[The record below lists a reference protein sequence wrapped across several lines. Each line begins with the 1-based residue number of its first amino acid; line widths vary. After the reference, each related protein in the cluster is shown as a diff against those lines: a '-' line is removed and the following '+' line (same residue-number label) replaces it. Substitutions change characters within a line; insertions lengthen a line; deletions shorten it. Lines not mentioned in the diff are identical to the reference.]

1 MHFLNPSAFYLLAF
15 LPIVVLLHF
24 LKLRRQRHVV
34 PSVMLWL
41 EAIEDMKAN
50 VPFQRLRN
58 SLLLPLQ
65 ILFLL
70 IVVGSVARPAFR
82 QLGGLSEQ
90 SILVIDTSAS
100 MGATDLGETRL
111 DVAKAEALKLIN
123 QLGTDGQMM
132 IMDTSRPPH
141 NIRQAFTSD
150 REKLRRAVE
159 NLSVK
164 HTAPALKAVF
174 DSVNLYANMPGL
186 RASLNSDAVGVI
198 FISDNFRMLPD
209 AANSVQLQKIGL
221 GGPSENVAIVQ
232 FSVTRALTPP
242 NHYQV
247 LVGIQS
253 FADTPKEFQ
262 VQLGIEGKSF
272 FEDESMVLPPKETT
286 SILFSLEDDERFYGQ
301 VVTARLDIDDDL
313 SVDNVAA
320 AILHPPPKWK
330 VLLISDRNQLPLA
343 AILKTDPHVI
353 LNQVQTS
360 AYHGTGGNDILIFDQ
375 FVPDPLP
382 EGNIVF
388 LNPIGGLPFM
398 PTQGNRQPTQI
409 ISQHPT
415 HEVMRDVSLIDL
427 EVKASLQVQLPLWGI
442 PLVETNQA
450 PLIWLGEQDYQKIV
464 VFAFDPFNLDVSDFA
479 ASIPSAP
486 ILMSQCLE
494 WLGPATSPIQPDLVK
509 TGEPVKIRLE
519 HASED
524 EWVTVQTPNSKER
537 ELQAQD
543 SRIVF
548 TDTTQVG
555 VYTALV
561 GSQSQFKMSFNHL
574 YVDTITVSVYG
585 EPLGRFTANLL
596 NPQESDLSPPQLA
609 DDTNAAI
616 DTRPVQSDLPEV
628 DREIWAYAALIA
640 LLLLIVEWW
649 VYHQNRRFR

>member
-1 MHFLNPSAFYLLAF
+1 MYFLNPSAFYLLAF

-70 IVVGSVARPAFR
+70 IVVGGVARPALR

-90 SILVIDTSAS
+90 SIVIIDTSAS

-123 QLGTDGQMM
+123 QLGANGQMM

-150 REKLRRAVE
+150 REKLRQAIE
-159 NLSVK
+159 SLSVV
-164 HTAPALKAVF
+164 HTPPTLKAVF
-174 DSVNLYANMPGL
+174 DSVAIYASVPG
-186 RASLNSDAVGVI
+186 AQAAQNPDAVGVV
-198 FISDNFRMLPD
+198 FISDNFGTLP
-209 AANSVQLQKIGL
+209 NSASPVQLQKIGL
-221 GGPSENVAIVQ
+221 GNRSENIGIVQ

-242 NHYQV
+242 NRYQV
-247 LVGIQS
+247 LVGVQS
-253 FADTPKEFQ
+253 FADTPKKFQ

-272 FEDESMVLPPKETT
+272 FEDESILLPPKETA
-286 SILFSLEDDERFYGQ
+286 SILFSLDDDERFYGQ
-301 VVTARLDIDDDL
+301 VVTAHLDIDDDL

-330 VLLISDRNQLPLA
+330 VLLVSDRNQPPLT
-343 AILKTDPHVI
+343 AILETDSHVI

-360 AYHGTGGNDILIFDQ
+360 DYHGTGGNDILIFDQ

-388 LNPIGGLPFM
+388 LNPISGLPFM
-398 PTQGNRQPTQI
+398 PAQENSQPTQTI
-409 ISQHPT
+409 GQHPT
-415 HEVMRDVSLIDL
+415 HEVMRDVLLIDL
-427 EVKASLQVQLPLWGI
+427 EVKASLRVQLPLWGI
-442 PLVETNQA
+442 PLVETNQT
-450 PLIWLGEQDYQKIV
+450 PLIWLGEQDNQKVV
-464 VFAFDPFNLDVSDFA
+464 VFGFDLFDLNVSNFA

-494 WLGPATSPIQPDLVK
+494 WLGAATSPIQPDLVK
-509 TGEPVKIRLE
+509 TGEPVKIYLE
-519 HASED
+519 HISEV
-524 EWVTVQTPNSKER
+524 ERITVQMPNDDIQ
-537 ELQAQD
+537 ELQVRD
-543 SRIVF
+543 SRTVF
-548 TDTTQVG
+548 PDTTQVG
-555 VYTALV
+555 VHTV
-561 GSQSQFKMSFNHL
+561 F
-574 YVDTITVSVYG
+574 VDG
-585 EPLGRFTANLL
+585 EPFGRFAANLL

-609 DDTNAAI
+609 DDPNAVI
-616 DTRPVQSDLPEV
+616 DTRPVRSDLPEV
-628 DREIWAYAALIA
+628 NREIWAYAAFLA

>member
-15 LPIVVLLHF
+15 IPVVVVLHF

-34 PSVMLWL
+34 PSVTLWL

-70 IVVGSVARPAFR
+70 VVVGGVARPALR

-123 QLGTDGQMM
+123 QLGANGQMM

-150 REKLRRAVE
+150 TENLRQAVE
-159 NLSVK
+159 NLSVV
-164 HTAPALKAVF
+164 HTAPTLKAVF
-174 DSVNLYANMPGL
+174 DSVAVYASVPGAQ
-186 RASLNSDAVGVI
+186 ASQNPDAVGVV

-209 AANSVQLQKIGL
+209 SANPVQIQKIGL
-221 GGPSENVAIVQ
+221 GDRSENVAIVQ
-232 FSVTRALTPP
+232 FSITRALALP
-242 NHYQV
+242 NRYQL
-247 LVGIQS
+247 LVGVQS
-253 FADTPKEFQ
+253 FADTSKEFQ

-272 FEDESMVLPPKETT
+272 FEDKSVALPPKESA
-286 SILFSLEDDERFYGQ
+286 SIVFSLEDDERFYGQ

-330 VLLISDRNQLPLA
+330 VLLVSDRNQPPLN
-343 AILKTDPHVI
+343 AILKTDPYVN
-353 LNQVQTS
+353 LNQIQTS
-360 AYHGTGGNDILIFDQ
+360 DYHGLGDNDILIFDQ

-388 LNPIGGLPFM
+388 LNPIGGLRFT
-398 PTQGNRQPTQI
+398 PTQETKQPTQVI
-409 ISQHPT
+409 DQHPT
-415 HEVMRDVSLIDL
+415 HEVIRDVSLIDL
-427 EVKASLQVQLPLWGI
+427 EVKTSLQVQLPLWGI
-442 PLVETNQA
+442 PLVETNRT
-450 PLIWLGEQDYQKIV
+450 PLIWLGEQPEGRMV
-464 VFAFDPFNLDVSDFA
+464 VFAFDPFDLDVSTFA

-494 WLGPATSPIQPDLVK
+494 WLGLATSPIQPDLVK
-509 TGEPVKIRLE
+509 TGGAVKIRLDHIGE
-519 HASED
+519 AER
-524 EWVTVQTPNSKER
+524 VTLQMPDGTMR
-537 ELQAQD
+537 ELQMPD

-555 VYTALV
+555 VYTV
-561 GSQSQFKMSFNHL
+561 FVNN
-574 YVDTITVSVYG
+574 
-585 EPLGRFTANLL
+585 EPLGRFAANLL

-609 DDTNAAI
+609 DDPSRGM
-616 DTRPVQSDLPEV
+616 DTGRVQSDLPEV
-628 DREIWAYAALIA
+628 NREIWAYAAFLA
-640 LLLLIVEWW
+640 LLLLTVEWW
-649 VYHQNRRFR
+649 VYHQNRRFRQP

>member
-1 MHFLNPSAFYLLAF
+1 MHFLNPSAFYLLA
-15 LPIVVLLHF
+15 LIPIVVLLHF

-70 IVVGSVARPAFR
+70 VVVGGVARPALR

-90 SILVIDTSAS
+90 SIVIIDTSAS

-123 QLGTDGQMM
+123 QLGANGQMM

-150 REKLRRAVE
+150 TGKLRQAIE
-159 NLSVK
+159 NLSVV
-164 HTAPALKAVF
+164 HTPPTLKAVF
-174 DSVNLYANMPGL
+174 DSVAVYASMSGAQVVQNP
-186 RASLNSDAVGVI
+186 DAVGVV
-198 FISDNFRMLPD
+198 FISDNFGTLPNP
-209 AANSVQLQKIGL
+209 ASPIQLQKIGL
-221 GGPSENVAIVQ
+221 GNRSENIAIVQ

-242 NHYQV
+242 NRYQV
-247 LVGIQS
+247 LVGVQS

-272 FEDESMVLPPKETT
+272 FEDESVVLPPKETT

-313 SVDNVAA
+313 TVDNVAA
-320 AILHPPPKWK
+320 AILHPPPKWT
-330 VLLISDRNQLPLA
+330 VLLVSDRNQPPLT
-343 AILKTDPHVI
+343 AILKTDLHVI

-360 AYHGTGGNDILIFDQ
+360 GYHGTGGNDILIFDQ

-382 EGNIVF
+382 EGNVVF
-388 LNPIGGLPFM
+388 LNPISGLPFM
-398 PTQGNRQPTQI
+398 PIQENSQPTRI

-415 HEVMRDVSLIDL
+415 HEVIHDVSLIDL
-427 EVKASLQVQLPLWGI
+427 EVKASLRAQLPLWGI
-442 PLVETNQA
+442 PLVETDQT
-450 PLIWLGEQDYQKIV
+450 PLIWLGEQDNQKV
-464 VFAFDPFNLDVSDFA
+464 VIFAFNPFDLDVSNFVT
-479 ASIPSAP
+479 SIPSAP

-494 WLGPATSPIQPDLVK
+494 WLGAATSPIQPDLVK
-509 TGEPVKIRLE
+509 TGEPVKIYLE
-519 HASED
+519 HLSEI
-524 EWVTVQTPNSKER
+524 ERITVQTPDDDVQ
-537 ELQAQD
+537 ELQARD

-548 TDTTQVG
+548 TDTTKVG
-555 VYTALV
+555 VYTV
-561 GSQSQFKMSFNHL
+561 FI
-574 YVDTITVSVYG
+574 DD
-585 EPLGRFTANLL
+585 EPFGKFGANLL
-596 NPQESDLSPPQLA
+596 NPQESDLSPPQLTE
-609 DDTNAAI
+609 DPNTGGGTERVRSN
-616 DTRPVQSDLPEV
+616 LPEV
-628 DREIWAYAALIA
+628 SREIWAYAAFLA

-649 VYHQNRRFR
+649 AYHQNRRFRQPQ

>member
-70 IVVGSVARPAFR
+70 VVVGGVARPALR
-82 QLGGLSEQ
+82 QFGGLAEQ
-90 SILVIDTSAS
+90 SIVIIDTSAS

-123 QLGTDGQMM
+123 QLGADGQMM

-141 NIRQAFTSD
+141 NIRQAFTSNT
-150 REKLRRAVE
+150 EKLRQAIE
-159 NLSVK
+159 NLSVV
-164 HTAPALKAVF
+164 HTPPTLKAVF
-174 DSVNLYANMPGL
+174 DSVSVYASVPG
-186 RASLNSDAVGVI
+186 AQVAQNPNAAGVV
-198 FISDNFRMLPD
+198 FISDNFGALP
-209 AANSVQLQKIGL
+209 NSASPVQFQKIGL
-221 GGPSENVAIVQ
+221 GNRSENIAIVQ
-232 FSVTRALTPP
+232 FSVTRALIPP
-242 NHYQV
+242 NRYQV
-247 LVGIQS
+247 LVGVQS

-272 FEDESMVLPPKETT
+272 FADESVVLPPKETT

-320 AILHPPPKWK
+320 AILHPPPTWK
-330 VLLISDRNQLPLA
+330 VLLVSDRNQPPLT
-343 AILKTDPHVI
+343 AILKTDPHVT
-353 LNQVQTS
+353 LNQVQT
-360 AYHGTGGNDILIFDQ
+360 ADYHSTGGNDILIFDQ

-382 EGNIVF
+382 EGNVVL

-398 PTQGNRQPTQI
+398 PTQEDSQPTQI
-409 ISQHPT
+409 IGQHPT
-415 HEVMRDVSLIDL
+415 HEVMRDVSMIDL
-427 EVKASLQVQLPLWGI
+427 EIKASLRIQLPLWGI
-442 PLVETNQA
+442 PLIETNQTS
-450 PLIWLGEQDYQKIV
+450 LIWLGEQDNQKVV
-464 VFAFDPFNLDVSDFA
+464 VFGFDPFDLDVSNFA
-479 ASIPSAP
+479 TSIPSAP
-486 ILMSQCLE
+486 ILMSQLLE
-494 WLGPATSPIQPDLVK
+494 WLGTATHPIRPDLVK
-509 TGEPVKIRLE
+509 PGEPVRIYLE
-519 HASED
+519 HISEV
-524 EWVTVQTPNSKER
+524 ERITVQMPNGDSR
-537 ELQAQD
+537 ELQVRD

-548 TDTTQVG
+548 TDTTKVG
-555 VYTALV
+555 VYTV
-561 GSQSQFKMSFNHL
+561 F
-574 YVDTITVSVYG
+574 VDG
-585 EPLGRFTANLL
+585 ELFGRFAANLL

-609 DDTNAAI
+609 DASNAGAG
-616 DTRPVQSDLPEV
+616 TERVRSNLPEV
-628 DREIWAYAALIA
+628 NREIWGYAAFLA

-649 VYHQNRRFR
+649 VYHQNRRFRQP

>member
-15 LPIVVLLHF
+15 IPIVVLLHF

-70 IVVGSVARPAFR
+70 IVVGGVARPALR

-90 SILVIDTSAS
+90 SIVIIDTSAS

-123 QLGTDGQMM
+123 QLGANGQMM
-132 IMDTSRPPH
+132 IMDTSRPRH

-150 REKLRRAVE
+150 TEKLRQAIE
-159 NLSVK
+159 SLSVV
-164 HTAPALKAVF
+164 HTPPTLKAVF
-174 DSVNLYANMPGL
+174 DSVAIYASVPG
-186 RASLNSDAVGVI
+186 AQAAQNPDAVGVV
-198 FISDNFRMLPD
+198 FISDNFGTLP
-209 AANSVQLQKIGL
+209 NSASPIQLQKIGL
-221 GGPSENVAIVQ
+221 GNRTENIGIVQ

-242 NHYQV
+242 NRYQV
-247 LVGIQS
+247 LVGVQS
-253 FADTPKEFQ
+253 FADTPKKFQ

-272 FEDESMVLPPKETT
+272 FEDESIVLPPKETA
-286 SILFSLEDDERFYGQ
+286 SILFSLDDDERFYGQ
-301 VVTARLDIDDDL
+301 VVTAHLDIDDDL

-330 VLLISDRNQLPLA
+330 VLLISDRNQPPLT
-343 AILKTDPHVI
+343 AILETDPHVI

-360 AYHGTGGNDILIFDQ
+360 DYHGTGGNDILIFDQ

-382 EGNIVF
+382 EGNIVL
-388 LNPIGGLPFM
+388 LNPISGLPFM
-398 PTQGNRQPTQI
+398 STQENSQPIQI
-409 ISQHPT
+409 IGQHPT

-427 EVKASLQVQLPLWGI
+427 EVKALLQVQLPLWGV
-442 PLVETNQA
+442 PLVETNQT
-450 PLIWLGEQDYQKIV
+450 PLIWLGKQDNQKVV
-464 VFAFDPFNLDVSDFA
+464 VFAFNPFDLDVSNFA

-494 WLGPATSPIQPDLVK
+494 WLGAATSPIQPDFVK
-509 TGEPVKIRLE
+509 TGEPVKIYLE
-519 HASED
+519 HISEV
-524 EWVTVQTPNSKER
+524 ERITVQMPNDDIQ
-537 ELQAQD
+537 ELQVQD
-543 SRIVF
+543 SRTVF

-555 VYTALV
+555 VYTV
-561 GSQSQFKMSFNHL
+561 F
-574 YVDTITVSVYG
+574 VDG
-585 EPLGRFTANLL
+585 EPFGRFAANLL
-596 NPQESDLSPPQLA
+596 NPQESDLSSPQLA
-609 DDTNAAI
+609 TDPNVAM
-616 DTRPVQSDLPEV
+616 DTRLVRSDLPEV
-628 DREIWAYAALIA
+628 NREIWAYAAFLA

>member
-15 LPIVVLLHF
+15 IPVVVVLHF

-34 PSVMLWL
+34 PSVTLWL

-70 IVVGSVARPAFR
+70 VVVGGVARPALR

-123 QLGTDGQMM
+123 QLGANGQMM

-141 NIRQAFTSD
+141 NIRQGFTSD
-150 REKLRRAVE
+150 TGSLRQAVE
-159 NLSVK
+159 NLSVL
-164 HTAPALKAVF
+164 HTAPTLKAVF
-174 DSVNLYANMPGL
+174 DSVAVYASVPGAQ
-186 RASLNSDAVGVI
+186 ASQNPDAVGVV

-209 AANSVQLQKIGL
+209 SANPVQIQKIGL
-221 GGPSENVAIVQ
+221 GDRSENVAIVQ
-232 FSVTRALTPP
+232 FSVTRALALP
-242 NHYQV
+242 NRYQL
-247 LVGIQS
+247 LVGVQS
-253 FADTPKEFQ
+253 FADTSKEFE

-272 FEDESMVLPPKETT
+272 FEDKSVVLSPKESA
-286 SILFSLEDDERFYGQ
+286 SIVFSLDDDERFYGQ

-330 VLLISDRNQLPLA
+330 VLLVSDRNQPPLN
-343 AILKTDPHVI
+343 AILKTDPYVN
-353 LNQVQTS
+353 LNQIQTS
-360 AYHGTGGNDILIFDQ
+360 DYHGLGDNDILVFDQ

-388 LNPIGGLPFM
+388 LNPTGGLPFT
-398 PTQGNRQPTQI
+398 PTQENKQPTQVI
-409 ISQHPT
+409 DQHPT
-415 HEVMRDVSLIDL
+415 HEVIRDVSLIDL
-427 EVKASLQVQLPLWGI
+427 EVRTSLQVQLPLWGI
-442 PLVETNQA
+442 PLVETNRT
-450 PLIWLGEQDYQKIV
+450 PLIWLGEQPEGRMV
-464 VFAFDPFNLDVSDFA
+464 VFAFDPFDPNVSTFA

-494 WLGPATSPIQPDLVK
+494 WLGLSTSPIQPDLVK
-509 TGEPVKIRLE
+509 TGGAVKIRLDHIGE
-519 HASED
+519 AER
-524 EWVTVQTPNSKER
+524 VTLQMPDSTMR
-537 ELQAQD
+537 ELQMPD

-548 TDTTQVG
+548 MGTTQVG
-555 VYTALV
+555 VYTV
-561 GSQSQFKMSFNHL
+561 FVN
-574 YVDTITVSVYG
+574 D
-585 EPLGRFTANLL
+585 EPLGRFAVNLL
-596 NPQESDLSPPQLA
+596 NPQESDLTSPQLA
-609 DDTNAAI
+609 DDSSRGM
-616 DTRPVQSDLPEV
+616 DTGRVQSNLPEV
-628 DREIWAYAALIA
+628 NREIWAYAAFLA
-640 LLLLIVEWW
+640 LLLLTVEWW
-649 VYHQNRRFR
+649 IYHQNRRFRQP

>member
-70 IVVGSVARPAFR
+70 VVVGGVARPALR
-82 QLGGLSEQ
+82 QLGGLAEQ
-90 SILVIDTSAS
+90 SIVIIDTSAS
-100 MGATDLGETRL
+100 MGATDLGENRL

-123 QLGTDGQMM
+123 QLGAHGQMM
-132 IMDTSRPPH
+132 IMDTSRPPY
-141 NIRQAFTSD
+141 NIRQTFTSD
-150 REKLRRAVE
+150 TEKLRQAIE
-159 NLSVK
+159 NLSVV
-164 HTAPALKAVF
+164 HTPPVLKAVF
-174 DSVNLYANMPGL
+174 DSVAAYTSGSGTQVTQNP
-186 RASLNSDAVGVI
+186 DAVGVV
-198 FISDNFRMLPD
+198 FISDNFGTLSNAVNPI
-209 AANSVQLQKIGL
+209 QLKKIGL
-221 GGPSENVAIVQ
+221 GNRSDNIGIVQ

-242 NHYQV
+242 NRYQV
-247 LVGIQS
+247 LVGVQN

-272 FEDESMVLPPKETT
+272 FEDKNVDLPPKETT
-286 SILFSLEDDERFYGQ
+286 SVLFSLEDDERFYGQ

-320 AILHPPPKWK
+320 AILHPPSKWK
-330 VLLISDRNQLPLA
+330 VLLVSDRNQPPLT

-360 AYHGTGGNDILIFDQ
+360 DYHGAGGNDILIFDQ

-388 LNPIGGLPFM
+388 LNPVGGLPFM
-398 PTQGNRQPTQI
+398 PTQAHSQPTQI
-409 ISQHPT
+409 IGQHLT
-415 HEVMRDVSLIDL
+415 HGVMRDVSLIDL
-427 EVKASLQVQLPLWGI
+427 DVKASLQVQLPLWGI
-442 PLVETNQA
+442 PLIETNQT
-450 PLIWLGEQDYQKIV
+450 PLIWIGEQDNQKVV
-464 VFAFDPFNLDVSDFA
+464 VFAFDPFDLDVSNFA
-479 ASIPSAP
+479 TSIPSAP

-494 WLGPATSPIQPDLVK
+494 WLGAATAPIQPDLVK
-509 TGEPVKIRLE
+509 TGEPVKIYLE
-519 HASED
+519 HIGEV
-524 EWVTVQTPNSKER
+524 ERITVQTPNDDIQ
-537 ELQAQD
+537 ELQVRD

-555 VYTALV
+555 VYTV
-561 GSQSQFKMSFNHL
+561 FVN
-574 YVDTITVSVYG
+574 G
-585 EPLGRFTANLL
+585 EPFGRFAANLL
-596 NPQESDLSPPQLA
+596 NPQESDLSPPQLV
-609 DDTNAAI
+609 DDPNAVM
-616 DTRPVQSDLPEV
+616 DSGPVRSGLPEV
-628 DREIWAYAALIA
+628 NREIWAYAAFLA

-649 VYHQNRRFR
+649 VYHQNRRFRQP

>member
-1 MHFLNPSAFYLLAF
+1 MHFLKPSAFYLLAF
-15 LPIVVLLHF
+15 IPVVVLLHF

-34 PSVMLWL
+34 PSVTLWL

-70 IVVGSVARPAFR
+70 VVVGGVARPALR

-100 MGATDLGETRL
+100 MGATDLGKTRL

-123 QLGTDGQMM
+123 QLGANGQMM

-150 REKLRRAVE
+150 TGNLRQAVE
-159 NLSVK
+159 NLSVV
-164 HTAPALKAVF
+164 HTAPTLKAVF
-174 DSVNLYANMPGL
+174 DSVAVYASVPGAQ
-186 RASLNSDAVGVI
+186 ASLNPDAVGVV
-198 FISDNFRMLPD
+198 FISDNFRRLPD
-209 AANSVQLQKIGL
+209 SANPVQIQKIGL
-221 GGPSENVAIVQ
+221 GDRSENVAIIQ
-232 FSVTRALTPP
+232 FSVTRALAPP
-242 NHYQV
+242 NRYQL
-247 LVGIQS
+247 LVGVQS
-253 FADTPKEFQ
+253 FADTSKEFQ

-272 FEDESMVLPPKETT
+272 FEDKSVALPPKESA
-286 SILFSLEDDERFYGQ
+286 SIVFSLEDDERFYGQ

-330 VLLISDRNQLPLA
+330 VLLVSDRNQPPLN
-343 AILKTDPHVI
+343 AILKTDPYI
-353 LNQVQTS
+353 NLNQIQTS
-360 AYHGTGGNDILIFDQ
+360 DYHGLGDNDILIFDQ

-388 LNPIGGLPFM
+388 LNPIGGLPFT
-398 PTQGNRQPTQI
+398 PTQENKQPTQVI
-409 ISQHPT
+409 DQHPT
-415 HEVMRDVSLIDL
+415 HEVIRDVSLIDL
-427 EVKASLQVQLPLWGI
+427 EVKTSLQVQLPLWGI
-442 PLVETNQA
+442 PLVETNRT
-450 PLIWLGEQDYQKIV
+450 PLIWLGEQPEGRMV
-464 VFAFDPFNLDVSDFA
+464 VFAFDPFDLDVSIFA

-494 WLGPATSPIQPDLVK
+494 WLGLATSPIQPDLVK
-509 TGEPVKIRLE
+509 TGGAVKIRHDHIGE
-519 HASED
+519 AER
-524 EWVTVQTPNSKER
+524 VTLQMPDGTMR
-537 ELQAQD
+537 ELQMPD

-555 VYTALV
+555 VYTV
-561 GSQSQFKMSFNHL
+561 FVNN
-574 YVDTITVSVYG
+574 D
-585 EPLGRFTANLL
+585 PLGRFAANLL

-609 DDTNAAI
+609 DDSSRGM
-616 DTRPVQSDLPEV
+616 DTGRVQSDLPEV
-628 DREIWAYAALIA
+628 NREIWAYAAFLA
-640 LLLLIVEWW
+640 LLLLIAEWW
-649 VYHQNRRFR
+649 VYHQNRRFRQP

>member
-15 LPIVVLLHF
+15 IPIVVLLHF

-70 IVVGSVARPAFR
+70 IVVGGVARPALR

-90 SILVIDTSAS
+90 SIVIIDTSAS

-123 QLGTDGQMM
+123 QLGANGQMM
-132 IMDTSRPPH
+132 IMDTSRPSH

-150 REKLRRAVE
+150 TEKLRQAIE
-159 NLSVK
+159 SLSVV
-164 HTAPALKAVF
+164 HIPPTLKAVF
-174 DSVNLYANMPGL
+174 DSVAIYASVPG
-186 RASLNSDAVGVI
+186 AQAAQNPDAVGVV
-198 FISDNFRMLPD
+198 FISDNFGTLP
-209 AANSVQLQKIGL
+209 NSASPIQLQKIGL
-221 GGPSENVAIVQ
+221 GNRTENIGIVQ
-232 FSVTRALTPP
+232 LSVTRALTPP
-242 NHYQV
+242 NRYQV
-247 LVGIQS
+247 LVGVQS
-253 FADTPKEFQ
+253 FADTPKKFQ

-272 FEDESMVLPPKETT
+272 FEDESIVLPPKETA
-286 SILFSLEDDERFYGQ
+286 SILFSLDDDERFYGQ
-301 VVTARLDIDDDL
+301 VVTAYLDIDDDL

-330 VLLISDRNQLPLA
+330 VLLISDRNQPPLT
-343 AILKTDPHVI
+343 AILETDPHVI

-360 AYHGTGGNDILIFDQ
+360 DYHGTGGNDILIFDQ
-375 FVPDPLP
+375 FVPNPLP

-388 LNPIGGLPFM
+388 LNPISGLPFM
-398 PTQGNRQPTQI
+398 STQENSQPIQI
-409 ISQHPT
+409 IGQHPT

-427 EVKASLQVQLPLWGI
+427 EVKALLQVQLPLWGV
-442 PLVETNQA
+442 PLVETNQT
-450 PLIWLGEQDYQKIV
+450 PLIWLGEQDNQKVV
-464 VFAFDPFNLDVSDFA
+464 VFAFNPFDLDVSNFA

-494 WLGPATSPIQPDLVK
+494 WLGAATSPIQPDLVK
-509 TGEPVKIRLE
+509 TGEPVKIYLE
-519 HASED
+519 HISEV
-524 EWVTVQTPNSKER
+524 ERITVQMPNDDIQ
-537 ELQAQD
+537 ELQVRD
-543 SRIVF
+543 SRTVF
-548 TDTTQVG
+548 TDTTKVG
-555 VYTALV
+555 VYTV
-561 GSQSQFKMSFNHL
+561 F
-574 YVDTITVSVYG
+574 VDG
-585 EPLGRFTANLL
+585 DPFGRFAANLL

-609 DDTNAAI
+609 TDPNVTM
-616 DTRPVQSDLPEV
+616 DTRPVRSDLPEV
-628 DREIWAYAALIA
+628 NREIWAYAAFLA